1 MHFSALSGT
10 NRVGKTTAPG
20 LARCSHRILKQ
31 RPPGAMHKQ
40 VTSGFI
46 LSGLYIFIK
55 IMFVKIFVYK

>member
-1 MHFSALSGT
+1 MHFSALSDT

-31 RPPGAMHKQ
+31 RPPGATHKQ

-55 IMFVKIFVYK
+55 IMFVKQFVYK